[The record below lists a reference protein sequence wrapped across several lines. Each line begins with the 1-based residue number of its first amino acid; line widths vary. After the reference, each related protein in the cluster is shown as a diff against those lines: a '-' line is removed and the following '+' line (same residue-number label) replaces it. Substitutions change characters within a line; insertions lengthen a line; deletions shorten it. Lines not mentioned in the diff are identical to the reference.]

1 MKLFDETDEGRAM
14 LRILA
19 QAILSAA
26 GVVAAFFV
34 TREDAAFPIYQLAVT
49 LVAIALVAVVVW
61 YGPLLWRRLRSG

>member
-1 MKLFDETDEGRAM
+1 M